1 MLKLIKIFFITIVFS
16 TSAFAASDGD
26 LELSK
31 KDKDKVNKTG
41 KDCFEP
47 LNRATFSLNQ
57 GLDKII
63 LKPIAKGY
71 RTLPLPI
78 RTSTGN
84 VLDNLSNLITIPNNV
99 LQGELGKAGINT
111 GRLIV
116 NSTIGILGIFDVAE
130 SLGFP
135 EYEREDYGQTLGRW
149 GVGPGCYLV
158 LPVLGPTTIRDTAG
172 SFINVMGGD
181 PYYNASVNGNNEY
194 LSDKVYRISRVIGA
208 IDFRA
213 KNIESL
219 DNLEKNSVDFYASV
233 RSVYLQDRE
242 NKIKNIQRGSVEVI
256 YKDEE
261 GWEELDSK

>member
-1 MLKLIKIFFITIVFS
+1 MLKLIKIFFVTIVFS
-16 TSAFAASDGD
+16 TSVFAASDGD

-31 KDKDKVNKTG
+31 KDKDKVNKTR

-194 LSDKVYRISRVIGA
+194 LSDSVYRISKVIGA

-242 NKIKNIQRGSVEVI
+242 NKIKNIQRGNIEVI
-256 YKDEE
+256 YNEE
-261 GWEELDSK
+261 DWEELDTN

>member
-1 MLKLIKIFFITIVFS
+1 MLKLIKIFFVTIMLS
-16 TSAFAASDGD
+16 TNAFAASDGD

-31 KDKDKVNKTG
+31 KDKANKTG

-135 EYEREDYGQTLGRW
+135 EYEKEDYGQTLGRW

-194 LSDKVYRISRVIGA
+194 LSDKVYRISKVIGA